1 MRHTLLKQAMR
12 AVLIVAIATC
22 AAYGGTP
29 TGATAGIPAS
39 RPDNE
44 LVRDV
49 RHAFARTQGLNAS
62 SIHVQ
67 ARNGVVTLTGWVP
80 QRSQISRAA
89 DVAGSVNGVRSVSN
103 GLVLRAGHG
112 SGR

>member
-29 TGATAGIPAS
+29 AGIPAS

>member
-22 AAYGGTP
+22 AAYGGT
-29 TGATAGIPAS
+29 PAS